1 MSGNVLWSYFVR
13 GRQCP
18 ITSRRMC
25 FCIINLAFVKYFG
38 HNFNCSQM
46 AIWPVWTCWLKNFQL
61 FCCPPILKRPT
72 SCPLRQYLCGSFY
85 ETFLSFLSFYK
96 TGIYAAFVRW
106 TLSVTLPFA
115 PLGALQSNGAL
126 RPQDTVVFPSFQGNG
141 EISGGRKE
149 TLTRTEFDR
158 SFIFSYM
165 TWFQYNPSNDSG
177 GGMKKWNEHI
187 LMHIY
192 HIQCEIIQKIDE
204 KAQTVKFTVFAR
216 GSQLRGAKNLENLG
230 N

>member
-1 MSGNVLWSYFVR
+1 MERSDR
-13 GRQCP
+13 KIQ
-18 ITSRRMC
+18 
-25 FCIINLAFVKYFG
+25 
-38 HNFNCSQM
+38 
-46 AIWPVWTCWLKNFQL
+46 
-61 FCCPPILKRPT
+61 
-72 SCPLRQYLCGSFY
+72 
-85 ETFLSFLSFYK
+85 LSFPLSREMVK
-96 TGIYAAFVRW
+96 SPA
-106 TLSVTLPFA
+106 
-115 PLGALQSNGAL
+115 
-126 RPQDTVVFPSFQGNG
+126 
-141 EISGGRKE
+141 GGRKE

-177 GGMKKWNEHI
+177 GGMKKRNEHI